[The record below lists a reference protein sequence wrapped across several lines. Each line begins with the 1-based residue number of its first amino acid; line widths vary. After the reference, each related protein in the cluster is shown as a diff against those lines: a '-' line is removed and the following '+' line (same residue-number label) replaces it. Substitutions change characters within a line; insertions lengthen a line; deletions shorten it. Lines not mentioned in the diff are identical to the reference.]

1 MNFKVMGGFI
11 PILEATLEVGES
23 VYCEGG
29 AMIYKD
35 HDMEFEASV
44 KGLFGRAASGETVAL
59 NLYTGPGTLGMSK
72 SSPGD
77 VRYVTLEG
85 GQKLD
90 VSKAAF
96 LAAEN
101 TVNLSIEWV
110 TELLGGGI
118 VNKILVGLSGVGLVL
133 EKIQGPGTV
142 FIHVPGDCVIKYLQ
156 PGEKLVMD
164 EKHFLF
170 KDSTVAVTLRKV
182 GEGIFDTLKKGLLG
196 GEGFFLF
203 ELEGPGY
210 VGIHSIKSMF
220 IMGRSIP
227 YSRARRL
234 RLI

>member
-35 HDMEFEASV
+35 HDMEFEASM
-44 KGLFGRAASGETVAL
+44 KGLFGRAASGETVSL

-133 EKIQGPGTV
+133 EKVQGPGTV

-156 PGEKLVMD
+156 AGEKLVLD

-182 GEGIFDTLKKGLLG
+182 GEGIFDTLKKGIFG

-210 VGIHSIKSMF
+210 VGIHSIQSIF
-220 IMGRSIP
+220 IMGRPIP
-227 YSRARRL
+227 YSRARRMRL
-234 RLI
+234 R

>member
-1 MNFKVMGGFI
+1 MGGFI